1 MKLTGKKLFSLGLG
15 GMLAFSMV
23 GCGSSSTST
32 NASSNNKDTNT
43 TETKTEASSSPEAS
57 SDIVKPEKITM
68 MVNGTFCDE
77 ASGQDAVVAKYKE
90 LTGIDLEI
98 TTIDHNSYNDQLALA
113 FASGDVAD
121 VVILSAEYYA
131 AYANQGALADISEYW
146 ENSETK
152 ASGRIN
158 ETYIDSLYIDDALYA
173 FTPTRGNGCAT
184 YLRKDWLDKLGL
196 EVPTTYDEYIAVL
209 DAFTNGD
216 PDGNGQKDTYGV
228 TAAGIISTEAPWT
241 NYLPEFWQDSYPDF
255 YEKEDGTW
263 VDGFS
268 EQATADALA
277 RLKDAYAKGIIDM
290 EVTTNKTSSCRDKF
304 YNGKVGAFTYWAGK
318 WCMTIEENLK
328 NLFPDA
334 SVVAIPALEELGS
347 YTERQSPVIAITSK
361 CENPGGVFK
370 YLFETMVD
378 GGEGQTL
385 FSYGVEGTHWEKQD
399 AGLVQL
405 MDPETKDTTFT
416 TVFIDPV
423 LCISDW
429 TDKDPLASRDERIST
444 SNDVFLQKSKLAPV
458 IVSNDT
464 MSNYAATLKDIR
476 TVIVS
481 EVVTGDMTVEE
492 GMASYQEQTGSM
504 VEEIL
509 ASLNN

>member
-1 MKLTGKKLFSLGLG
+1 
-15 GMLAFSMV
+15 
-23 GCGSSSTST
+23 
-32 NASSNNKDTNT
+32 
-43 TETKTEASSSPEAS
+43 
-57 SDIVKPEKITM
+57 
-68 MVNGTFCDE
+68 
-77 ASGQDAVVAKYKE
+77 
-90 LTGIDLEI
+90 
-98 TTIDHNSYNDQLALA
+98 
-113 FASGDVAD
+113 
-121 VVILSAEYYA
+121 
-131 AYANQGALADISEYW
+131 
-146 ENSETK
+146 
-152 ASGRIN
+152 
-158 ETYIDSLYIDDALYA
+158 
-173 FTPTRGNGCAT
+173 
-184 YLRKDWLDKLGL
+184 
-196 EVPTTYDEYIAVL
+196 
-209 DAFTNGD
+209 
-216 PDGNGQKDTYGV
+216 
-228 TAAGIISTEAPWT
+228 
-241 NYLPEFWQDSYPDF
+241 
-255 YEKEDGTW
+255 
-263 VDGFS
+263 
-268 EQATADALA
+268 
-277 RLKDAYAKGIIDM
+277 
-290 EVTTNKTSSCRDKF
+290 
-304 YNGKVGAFTYWAGK
+304 K

-328 NLFPDA
+328 NLFPDS
-334 SVVAIPALEELGS
+334 SVVAIPAIEELGS